1 MQNLWARLLS
11 KGNSCLPQLHW
22 DSMQD
27 FKFGDKLD
35 AAIIT
40 ERHLVEGQVK
50 YQFKISEKQV
60 QHDCSKKQ
68 ME

>member
-1 MQNLWARLLS
+1 MQNLWGRQLS
-11 KGNSCLPQLHW
+11 KGISCLPQLHW
-22 DSMQD
+22 DSMQY

-50 YQFKISEKQV
+50 YQFKISEK
-60 QHDCSKKQ
+60 
-68 ME
+68 